1 MEKLG
6 LNFKSIKKILIPT
19 DGSEHSIRA
28 AQYGISIAKM
38 VGAQITAVFVV
49 DEYVLDQIAKITER
63 ETAVR
68 ELEEQGKVNVN
79 FVKDMAGK
87 EGISTTSLIA
97 QGRPFE
103 RIVHIA
109 KDLNVDLIVMGTYG
123 RRGTDR
129 ILIGSVTERVIEYV
143 SCPVL
148 VIK

>member
-1 MEKLG
+1 MG

-87 EGISTTSLIA
+87 EGINTTSLIA

>member
-1 MEKLG
+1 LG

-87 EGISTTSLIA
+87 EGINTTSLIA